1 MLNNTNTSCWK
12 HKRAVTIVRCVR
24 TLGFYVKDLVGHV
37 TLEAVNIVERLEKE
51 RERREG
57 RKEERKRKERGRKG
71 KDMMATFMK
80 GKRARRE

>member
-51 RERREG
+51 RER
-57 RKEERKRKERGRKG
+57 EEKGGKRKERGK
-71 KDMMATFMK
+71 KEEEKEKT
-80 GKRARRE
+80 